1 MALHERERSHLGPGW
16 ELDLSWRRR
25 AQIVA
30 AASLAIGF
38 GLFGA
43 KLGVGFATG
52 SLGVLSEAAHSAL
65 DLAASA
71 FAFLAVRAAQ
81 KPPDREHPY
90 GHGRTENLAAFAE
103 GLLLLVT
110 AAGIFYAAV
119 SRLASGSSPVV
130 VTGYAL
136 GLMVASVAIESGRAG
151 VLAAVGRAA
160 RSHALQADSKNRITD
175 VLSSGG
181 VLLGLVGVRF
191 GYRWADAAAAV
202 VVAVVVAYA
211 ASRLIWRSGDILI
224 DRAPAGAED
233 DLRRTLGGV
242 AGVRQVRSVRVR
254 RSGPRLLA
262 DAVVSARRTLP
273 VEAVERL
280 TGEVRRAVAEAMPE
294 LELTLVVE
302 GEVRSE
308 NLVERVHAAAARE
321 GRIRDL
327 HNVTVEREDDGS
339 LHLVMHA
346 KLPGGLTLEDASRA
360 SNELE
365 HRLREELPEVSRID
379 VHLEPLEPDVVTGA
393 DVTADRTEVADRIRR
408 IVEAHPEVL
417 ACRDVELSERG
428 GLIHAH
434 VVAQMH
440 GDVTLE
446 QAHRVE
452 TELELRVLEAVP
464 EIAEIVAR
472 AAP

>member
-1 MALHERERSHLGPGW
+1 MHTRESFSD
-16 ELDLSWRRR
+16 LDATWRGR
-25 AQIVA
+25 AQAVA
-30 AASLAIGF
+30 TASLAVGF
-38 GLFGA
+38 ALFAA
-43 KLGVGFATG
+43 KVGVGFATG

-71 FAFLAVRAAQ
+71 FAFLAVRTAL

-110 AAGIFYAAV
+110 AAGILYEAV
-119 SRLASGSSPVV
+119 ARLASGSTPVR

-136 GLMVASVAIESGRAG
+136 GLMAASVAVETGRAAI
-151 VLAAVGRAA
+151 LRAVGRAA
-160 RSHALQADSKNRITD
+160 RSQALEAESQNRLAD
-175 VLSSGG
+175 VLSSAG
-181 VLLGLVGVRF
+181 VLLGLVGVAM
-191 GYRWADAAAAV
+191 GYRWADAAAALIV
-202 VVAVVVAYA
+202 AAVVAFA
-211 ASRLIWRSGDILI
+211 AARLTWRSGDILI
-224 DRAPAGAED
+224 DSAPPGAED
-233 DLRRTLGGV
+233 ELRSTIGAV
-242 AGVRQVRSVRVR
+242 PGVRQVRAVRIR
-254 RSGPRLLA
+254 RSGPRLLG

-280 TGEVRRAVAEAMPE
+280 TGEVRRAVSGAMPE

-302 GEVRSE
+302 GEIRAD

-346 KLPGGLTLEDASRA
+346 KLPGGLSLEDASRA
-360 SNELE
+360 SADLE
-365 HRLREELPEVSRID
+365 DRLREELPEVSRVD
-379 VHLEPLEPDVVTGA
+379 VHLEPLEPDVVAGE
-393 DVTADRTEVADRIRR
+393 DVTGRRTEVADRLREL
-408 IVEAHPEVL
+408 VEKHPEVL
-417 ACRDVELSERG
+417 RCRDVELSERG
-428 GLIHAH
+428 GRIHAH
-434 VVAQMH
+434 VVAQMR

-446 QAHRVE
+446 HAHEVE
-452 TELELRVLEAVP
+452 TDLEARILNDVP
-464 EIAEIVAR
+464 EVAEIVAR